1 MVCRR
6 EQGEF
11 FPSAVRLTIL
21 IWLAVGLYQYI
32 SIAQGLPI
40 EIAGRFV
47 EGRSGVPSLTP
58 EPSFYGSLSILH
70 MMYLLS
76 EGQKK
81 NNPYI
86 VCAAASVVLS
96 GSLFALL
103 LLVFPLMKLRSPAR
117 ARAAPLSLL

>member
-1 MVCRR
+1 VCRR

-32 SIAQGLPI
+32 SVALGLPI

-58 EPSFYGSLSILH
+58 EPSIYGSLSILH
-70 MMYLLS
+70 MMYS
-76 EGQKK
+76 PNYKK
-81 NNPYI
+81 NNP
-86 VCAAASVVLS
+86 
-96 GSLFALL
+96 
-103 LLVFPLMKLRSPAR
+103 
-117 ARAAPLSLL
+117 